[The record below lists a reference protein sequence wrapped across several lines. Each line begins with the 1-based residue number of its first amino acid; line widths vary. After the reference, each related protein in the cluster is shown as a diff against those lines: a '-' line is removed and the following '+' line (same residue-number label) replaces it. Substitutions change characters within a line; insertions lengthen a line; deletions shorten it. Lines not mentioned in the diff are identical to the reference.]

1 MWEYIA
7 EWVELVCLWFLKN
20 QTMLVTWLIIFVVY
34 NVVIILDLLNM
45 TSLFYLGRF
54 EVFDESAD
62 FPSIISWHGKIRID
76 QTVMGQ

>member
-62 FPSIISWHGKIRID
+62 FPSIISWHGKIRIE
-76 QTVMGQ
+76 VP